1 MMTDTELKEMFMSA
15 LSDERTEL
23 SFVEEFV
30 SDMAYNA
37 SGYDDPKSF
46 FEDLQYGGC
55 AIGMIGML
63 IYNDDC
69 KDIYCRNI
77 DDMESYLE
85 EKAEEYGM
93 PFENSKGLR
102 HYVFVCWLCYELL
115 ADEIY
120 TALFE

>member
-1 MMTDTELKEMFMSA
+1 MTETELTEQFMNT
-15 LSDERTEL
+15 LSDGRKEL
-23 SFVEEFV
+23 SFADEFV
-30 SDMAYNA
+30 SDMAYKA
-37 SGYDDPKSF
+37 SDYDDPKSF
-46 FEDLQYGGC
+46 FKDLQYGGC
-55 AIGMIGML
+55 ASGMIGML
-63 IYNDDC
+63 IYDDDC

-93 PFENSKGLR
+93 PFENSSDLT
-102 HYVFVCWLCYELL
+102 HHVFVCWLCYELL